1 MYWCKWTLKNPQ
13 PDGPVGGV
21 GGSGILREICAA
33 NGGVAKLLEEVLV
46 VLTPTVPAHR
56 ALGYAASICV
66 VIDACVSN
74 RASLD
79 LQDVRDRATVRVV
92 LPANVSKW
100 QNVLMNRYTHTPR
113 EQSLRTCASADAS
126 DLAPRGRGRARGTP
140 SESRSPACAGQ
151 LLLSQRC
158 DRGAARSLVVARA
171 QHVLLALRIRA
182 SAWRGAG
189 VTNVTAVA
197 CVRSLACPAS
207 RAFVRSLRA

>member
-1 MYWCKWTLKNPQ
+1 M
-13 PDGPVGGV
+13 
-21 GGSGILREICAA
+21 
-33 NGGVAKLLEEVLV
+33 AKHLEEMSV
-46 VLTPTVPAHR
+46 VLTPTVQAHGV
-56 ALGYAASICV
+56 LGCAASICV

-79 LQDVRDRATVRVV
+79 LQDVGDRAEAGFVF
-92 LPANVSKW
+92 PANVSKW
-100 QNVLMNRYTHTPR
+100 QNVLMNRYTHTPH
-113 EQSLRTCASADAS
+113 EQALRTCASADAS

-140 SESRSPACAGQ
+140 RESRPPACAGQ

-158 DRGAARSLVVARA
+158 DRGAARSLVDARA

-182 SAWRGAG
+182 RAWRGAG

-197 CVRSLACPAS
+197 CVRSLACPAA

>member
-1 MYWCKWTLKNPQ
+1 M
-13 PDGPVGGV
+13 
-21 GGSGILREICAA
+21 REICAA
-33 NGGVAKLLEEVLV
+33 NGGVAKHLEEMSV
-46 VLTPTVPAHR
+46 VLTPTVQAHGV
-56 ALGYAASICV
+56 LGCAASICV

-79 LQDVRDRATVRVV
+79 LQDVGDRAKVSVV

-100 QNVLMNRYTHTPR
+100 QNVLMNRYTHTPH
-113 EQSLRTCASADAS
+113 EQALRTCASADAS

-140 SESRSPACAGQ
+140 RESRPPACAGQ

-182 SAWRGAG
+182 RAWRGAG